1 MKLEYINPAIIVKE
15 VKLTQMI
22 ALSKYDDEPAT
33 GDDALSREFNDFG
46 EDDDNRQVLTIDDV
60 WED

>member
-46 EDDDNRQVLTIDDV
+46 EDDNNRQTLTINDV

>member
-22 ALSKYDDEPAT
+22 ALSKYDDDPAT
-33 GDDALSREFNDFG
+33 EDDALSRELNDFG
-46 EDDDNRQVLTIDDV
+46 DDDNRQVLTIDDV